1 MRGQDGDMAEGKA
14 TRRTLW
20 WVALV
25 AWVCFIWG
33 NSLLAG
39 PESDA
44 NSLWFAR
51 LLSPAFGVAGITDIA
66 LIDHIVRKTAHFC
79 EYLVLGLLAIGAFR
93 PSLRGDSHADGVSAT
108 RRGLARPIVL
118 AAIVPVVDEC
128 IQLGVPGRSGQ
139 PTDVLLDMCG
149 AATGLLIGLL
159 VLRRRGSAKA

>member
-1 MRGQDGDMAEGKA
+1 MAEGKA

-20 WVALV
+20 WVALA

-44 NSLWFAR
+44 HSLWFAH
-51 LLSPAFGVAGITDIA
+51 LLSPAFDLAGITDISMV
-66 LIDHIVRKTAHFC
+66 DHIVRKTAHFC
-79 EYLVLGLLAIGAFR
+79 EYLVLGLLAISAFR
-93 PSLRGDSHADGVSAT
+93 PSPHGAARADGRDVP
-108 RRGLARPIVL
+108 RRGFVRPVAL
-118 AAIVPVVDEC
+118 AAIVPVIDEC

-159 VLRRRGSAKA
+159 VLRRRRSGEA